1 MTRFKQRKSVI
12 KRWRVKTGSIDI
24 VGVEADSPMEAATK
38 VFELLHEESKIEPE
52 NRLYNIGL
60 IVECLD
66 IDKVKKD
73 PDNNTFYVLSSLVLA
88 NAGIHELS
96 KELQELEK
104 LDEA

>member
-1 MTRFKQRKSVI
+1 MRRCKRKKNVT

-24 VGVEADSPMEAATK
+24 VGVEADSPMEAATQ
-38 VFELLHEESKIEPE
+38 VFDLLNEESKIEPE

-60 IVECLD
+60 IVECVD
-66 IDKVKKD
+66 IDRVKQD

-88 NAGIHELS
+88 NAGLHNLS